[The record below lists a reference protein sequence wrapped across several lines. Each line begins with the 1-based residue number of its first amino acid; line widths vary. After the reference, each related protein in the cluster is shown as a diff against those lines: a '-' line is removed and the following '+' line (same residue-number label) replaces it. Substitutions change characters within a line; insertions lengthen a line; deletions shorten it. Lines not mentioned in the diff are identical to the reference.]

1 MSQYPRFPPREGPLG
16 VRMAPEAEVPITMV
30 YSQSQ
35 GDIHIFLPENTTME
49 LINHVADNFS
59 RRVQQPVKVF
69 HDEQRKKY
77 RLCPLPDYI
86 APDMSTWGRYCF
98 TRDRSTPV
106 RVSAKDPTI
115 GENEQRI
122 PPIRDVWTIY
132 RQAKL
137 PEIVSENPELTT
149 NELSSILGASWNKE
163 TREVRDFWQN
173 LAEKEERNHERL
185 YPGYDDQPL
194 PEEVNEGMIS

>member
-1 MSQYPRFPPREGPLG
+1 MSQNPRFPPREGPLG

-98 TRDRSTPV
+98 TRGMAHRNLVVYLFLTY
-106 RVSAKDPTI
+106 AKIVPL
-115 GENEQRI
+115 
-122 PPIRDVWTIY
+122 PDVWTIY

-173 LAEKEERNHERL
+173 LAEMEERNHERL

-194 PEEVNEGMIS
+194 PEEVNEEMIS

>member
-1 MSQYPRFPPREGPLG
+1 MSQNYRYPPREGPLG

-35 GDIHIFLPENTTME
+35 GDIHIFLPETTTME
-49 LINHVADNFS
+49 LINHAADNFS
-59 RRVQQPVKVF
+59 HRVQQPVKVF

-77 RLCPLPDYI
+77 RLCPFPDDI
-86 APDMSTWGRYCF
+86 APNTSTWGRYCF
-98 TRDRSTPV
+98 TRDRSTLV
-106 RVSAKDPTI
+106 RVSAEDPTV

-122 PPIRDVWTIY
+122 PPIRTVWNIY

-137 PEIVSENPELTT
+137 PEIVRENPELTT
-149 NELSSILGASWNKE
+149 NELSSILGRSWITE
-163 TREVRDFWQN
+163 PPEVRDFWQK

-185 YPGYDDQPL
+185 YPGYDQPL
-194 PEEVNEGMIS
+194 PEEVDEE